1 MTLSVRRY
9 FPLKSGDHVGLFFSV
24 LGALNVHLEVNR
36 NVYKFQH
43 YILLRALCVLAF
55 HNTIESLCCS
65 QMFTYICWVF
75 FTARKT
81 LSSPVAATKEQQLHV
96 KNGCQDGWMNDV
108 VRKIKHEQQNQ
119 LNAFAVLLLGVQSP
133 NKCDNRLA
141 CLQQFPQVWDPLFT
155 LLMERFVG
163 SLSGPLMA
171 K

>member
-1 MTLSVRRY
+1 
-9 FPLKSGDHVGLFFSV
+9 
-24 LGALNVHLEVNR
+24 
-36 NVYKFQH
+36 
-43 YILLRALCVLAF
+43 
-55 HNTIESLCCS
+55 
-65 QMFTYICWVF
+65 
-75 FTARKT
+75 
-81 LSSPVAATKEQQLHV
+81 
-96 KNGCQDGWMNDV
+96 MNDV